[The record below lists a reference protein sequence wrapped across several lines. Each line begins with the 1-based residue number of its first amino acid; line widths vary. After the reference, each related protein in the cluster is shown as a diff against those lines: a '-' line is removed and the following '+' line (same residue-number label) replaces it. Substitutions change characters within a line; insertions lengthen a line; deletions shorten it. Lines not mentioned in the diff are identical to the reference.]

1 MKYKAAIFDLDGTL
15 LNSIDDLA
23 DSCNNAL
30 EKLGFPTHTIECY
43 KVFVGD
49 GMRKLVERSLPED
62 SRDEE
67 TLAKCFAEMRE
78 QYSRAWAVKSKPYA
92 GILEMLKKLE
102 QTGMKLAVL
111 SNKPDDFTKL
121 CVDRFLQEIEFTI
134 VCGVCPDRP
143 AKPDPTGALAIAN
156 EFGVAPKDIIYL
168 GDTNTDMQTAN
179 TAGMFAVG
187 AIWGFR
193 TKSELEEFGA
203 HKTIEHPSEFIC
215 LAKGSE

>member
-30 EKLGFPTHTIECY
+30 EKLGFPTHSRDCY
-43 KVFVGD
+43 KIFVGD

-62 SRDEE
+62 NRDEE
-67 TLAKCFAEMRE
+67 TLAKCFDEMRE
-78 QYSRAWAVKSKPYA
+78 QYSRAWAVKSQPYE
-92 GILEMLKKLE
+92 GVIDMLKKIE
-102 QTGMKLAVL
+102 QSGMKLAVL

-121 CVDRFLQEIEFTI
+121 CVDRFLPNVDFTI

-156 EFGVAPKDIIYL
+156 EFGVAPADIIYL

-179 TAGMFAVG
+179 KAGMFAVG
-187 AIWGFR
+187 AVWGFR
-193 TKSELEEFGA
+193 TKTELVEFGA
-203 HKTIEHPSEFIC
+203 QATIFHPLDFID
-215 LAKGSE
+215 LAKK